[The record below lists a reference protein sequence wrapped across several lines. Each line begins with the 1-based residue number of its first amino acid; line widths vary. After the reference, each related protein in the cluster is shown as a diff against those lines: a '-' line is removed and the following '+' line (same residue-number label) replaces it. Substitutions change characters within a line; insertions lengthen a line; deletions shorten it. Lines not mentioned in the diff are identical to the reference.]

1 MPSGH
6 IDKLDFNI
14 QNYSFAKVL
23 VRPRFKLIR
32 SCSIVANL
40 SRLRMVRPQFR
51 GRPFFLKLAACLQTA
66 FFPACACYVVT
77 N

>member
-1 MPSGH
+1 MASGH
-6 IDKLDFNI
+6 IDKFDFGI
-14 QNYSFAKVL
+14 QNYSFAKIL
-23 VRPRFKLIR
+23 VRPRFRLIG

-66 FFPACACYVVT
+66 FFPTCTCYVVT

>member
-6 IDKLDFNI
+6 IDKFDFNL

-23 VRPRFKLIR
+23 VRPRFGLIV

-40 SRLRMVRPQFR
+40 SRLRMVCPQFR

-66 FFPACACYVVT
+66 FFPACACVVT